1 MKPISAS
8 GSFILFLITALSVKA
23 GSLAN
28 DSLPHRE
35 ASLTSVDV
43 PRQNEGLVNNA
54 TDFKAILR
62 IIQEENARAQNALK
76 EEVAKC
82 KCDYGYTGE
91 NCNEELDLC
100 ETTLF
105 KKHKGYAFG
114 CYRVGAK
121 KHISKCW
128 RMCNKAVDSGCGKHG
143 WCNII
148 DSSKCTLSQIKKVD
162 CVYDWLDGDRKA
174 CPEKF
179 KNQYCDDRVGV
190 SYGCNHMSKCWR
202 SCDSDEEGCSDA
214 GWCYVNEG
222 FSSLAA
228 PSVNSHL
235 RLKKTQK
242 SGKFTSKTLIK
253 NGKPLGRR

>member
-43 PRQNEGLVNNA
+43 PRQNEGLINNA

-222 FSSLAA
+222 EPGEKDIDYCSWHSSCKVGTEYPCL
-228 PSVNSHL
+228 
-235 RLKKTQK
+235 
-242 SGKFTSKTLIK
+242 
-253 NGKPLGRR
+253 